1 MRPSPRFR
9 TPRALAAFF
18 RRRRRW
24 RRQRGVCWRF
34 CFMYSA
40 TVCLSPPLQEKNMK
54 VKRGSGACRDQSV
67 PVLDEWYACNA
78 AFSYGKENKRPVRLH
93 GWLGRA
99 PHCTPILLRAL
110 LFGAYVRWLFFFGEC
125 LSLSLLLCLLAV
137 SRLFRLIERVRGQGV
152 NGLEDGR
159 LRRVC
164 VGVCY

>member
-1 MRPSPRFR
+1 
-9 TPRALAAFF
+9 
-18 RRRRRW
+18 
-24 RRQRGVCWRF
+24 
-34 CFMYSA
+34 MYSA

-54 VKRGSGACRDQSV
+54 VKRGSGACRDQFV

-110 LFGAYVRWLFFFGEC
+110 LFGAHVRWPFFFGEC